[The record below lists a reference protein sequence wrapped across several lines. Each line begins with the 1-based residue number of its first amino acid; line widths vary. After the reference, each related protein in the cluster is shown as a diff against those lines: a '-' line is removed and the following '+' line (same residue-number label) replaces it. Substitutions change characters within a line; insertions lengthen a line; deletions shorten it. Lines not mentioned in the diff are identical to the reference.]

1 MKYTWISALAMMLA
15 VPTVGFSQTDSSR
28 LQKSGVPVAGDT
40 LTIHYN
46 PAGGPLAGK
55 EHIRGMVYT
64 FNNYKWGLDDVNLQ
78 WHNGTYDAKY
88 LVPAN
93 CALIAFKFYVEQDG
107 QIAAYDNNSD
117 YGFVETTVNKQGMA
131 LPGGALAWGLF
142 RKPSFGHAPQG
153 YFEKF
158 NISDEALEMWIRKE
172 MKNYPQYMP
181 HYFGD
186 YLAMLKMSLSEE
198 EYHEKVERNLV
209 RLAGIP
215 DITEANYYQIY
226 STYQFE
232 LKDTHKGDSV
242 KAVLLARYPHG
253 HLARMQAFQAAYNS
267 GQDDAKLGKMEKFLQ
282 DFPVADMR
290 KDSGAD
296 QQFTYYSIYR
306 ELAVGYVATGQID
319 KLIALLPQMDF
330 ASLVEIYRWNVE
342 RHFMTSSMP
351 LDSVYPLGKAII
363 TEAIAKVHDGS
374 YNENLR
380 FTPAQAD
387 EFATSQLDKKLAVH
401 ARILDKMGRYA
412 EALPYLRMISPEF
425 IYTNAKLNDAH
436 IDILEHT
443 GNAAQAAAV
452 LETGVRNNAATPGMI
467 EKLKK
472 EYVAKNGKEDGFDA
486 YMEGLKPAADVE
498 KFRAEIKAS
507 LINAKYTPFKLKDLN
522 GKTVSSASEFKDKIV
537 VLDFWATWCTP
548 CKSAFPGMQMVV
560 DKYAKDNKVAF
571 YFIATQAANKDYK
584 EEIKSYISKSG
595 YRFNVLLD
603 EITAKGAQDQVF
615 RSMAPVFKSSGIPR
629 KVVLKNGVI
638 RWTSEGY
645 GGSASK
651 LVDELSYVI
660 DLLKNEN

>member
-15 VPTVGFSQTDSSR
+15 VPSMGFGQTDSSR
-28 LQKSGVPVAGDT
+28 LQRSGVPVAGDT

-55 EHIRGMVYT
+55 DHIRGMVYT
-64 FNNYKWGLDDVNLQ
+64 FSNYRWGLDDVNLQ
-78 WHNGTYDAKY
+78 LHNGVYDAKY
-88 LVPAN
+88 YVPEN
-93 CALIAFKFYVEQDG
+93 CAFIAFKFYVEQDG
-107 QIAAYDNNSD
+107 QIAAYDNNND
-117 YGFVETTVNKQGMA
+117 NGFVETTVNKQGMA

-153 YFEKF
+153 YFDKF

-172 MKNYPQYMP
+172 MKIYGQYMP
-181 HYFGD
+181 RYSGD
-186 YLAMLKMSLSEE
+186 YLAMLKISLGD
-198 EYHEKVERNLV
+198 EYNEKVERNLV
-209 RLAGIP
+209 RLAGLP

-226 STYQFE
+226 NTYQFE

-242 KAVLLARYPHG
+242 KALILSKYPHG
-253 HLARMQAFQAAYNS
+253 HLARHLAYTAAYTS
-267 GQDDAKLGKMEKFLQ
+267 EQSDAKLGRMEKFLQ
-282 DFPVADMR
+282 DFPVAEMR
-290 KDSGAD
+290 RDSGAD
-296 QQFTYYSIYR
+296 QQYMYYSIYR
-306 ELAVGYVATGQID
+306 ELAVGYVATAQFD

-330 ASLVEIYRWNVE
+330 ATLAEIYRWNVE
-342 RHFMTSSMP
+342 RHFMTNSMP

-380 FTPAQAD
+380 FTPQQAD
-387 EFATSQLDKKLAVH
+387 EFAGSQLDKKLAVH
-401 ARILDKMGRYA
+401 ARMLAKMGKYA
-412 EALPYLRMISPEF
+412 EALTYVKMISPAF

-443 GNAAQAAAV
+443 GNGAQAGAV
-452 LETGVRNNAATPGMI
+452 LEMGIRNNAATPAMI

-472 EYVAKNGKEDGFDA
+472 EYVARNGKADGFDA
-486 YMEGLKPAADVE
+486 YMESLKPAADVE
-498 KFRAEIKAS
+498 KFRNQVKAG
-507 LINAKYTPFKLKDLN
+507 LINAQYTPFKLKDLN
-522 GKTVSSASEFKDKIV
+522 GKTVSSDTDFKDKIV
-537 VLDFWATWCTP
+537 VIDFWATWCTP
-548 CKSAFPGMQMVV
+548 CKSAFPGMQMAV

-571 YFIATQAANKDYK
+571 YFIATQAASKNYK
-584 EEIKSYISKSG
+584 EEIRSYISKSG
-595 YRFNVLLD
+595 FRFNVLLD
-603 EITAKGAQDQVF
+603 EITEKGAQNEVF
-615 RSMAPVFKSSGIPR
+615 SSMAPVFKSSGIPR

-645 GGSASK
+645 GGSPSK

>member
-15 VPTVGFSQTDSSR
+15 VPGVGFSQTDSSR

-64 FNNYKWGLDDVNLQ
+64 YRNYRWGLDDVNLQ
-78 WHNGTYDAKY
+78 LHNGTYDAKY
-88 LVPAN
+88 LVPEN
-93 CALIAFKFYVEQDG
+93 CAFVAFKFYVEQDG

-117 YGFVETTVNKQGMA
+117 YGFAETTINKQGVA

-181 HYFGD
+181 RYFGD
-186 YLAMLKMSLSEE
+186 YLAMLKMSLGD
-198 EYHEKVERNLV
+198 EYNEKVERNLV
-209 RLAGIP
+209 RLAGLP
-215 DITEANYYQIY
+215 DIDESNYYQIF

-242 KAVLLARYPHG
+242 KAVLLAKYPHG
-253 HLARMQAFQAAYNS
+253 RQARHQAYTAAYNS
-267 GQDDAKLGKMEKFLQ
+267 EQNDAKLGKMEKFLQ
-282 DFPVADMR
+282 DFPVAEMR
-290 KDSGAD
+290 KDSGAE
-296 QQFTYYSIYR
+296 QQYMYYGIYR
-306 ELAVGYVATGQID
+306 ELAVGYVATGQSD

-342 RHFMTSSMP
+342 RHFMTNSMP
-351 LDSVYPLGKAII
+351 LDSIYPLGNAMMKELIS
-363 TEAIAKVHDGS
+363 KVHDGS

-380 FTPAQAD
+380 FTPNQAD
-387 EFATSQLDKKLAVH
+387 EFAMSQLDKKLAVQV
-401 ARILDKMGRYA
+401 RMLDKMGRYA
-412 EALPYLRMISPEF
+412 EAMPYLRMISPAF

-452 LETGVRNNAATPGMI
+452 LETGVSNNAATPGMI

-486 YMEGLKPAADVE
+486 YMESLKPAADVE
-498 KFRAEIKAS
+498 KFRAEIKS
-507 LINAKYTPFKLKDLN
+507 HLISEKYTPFKLKDLN
-522 GKTVSSASEFKDKIV
+522 GRTVSSATDFKDKIV
-537 VLDFWATWCTP
+537 VIDFWAMWCTP

-560 DKYAKDNKVAF
+560 DKYAKDKHVAL
-571 YFIATQAANKDYK
+571 YFIATQAANKNYK

-603 EITAKGAQDQVF
+603 EITSKGAQDQVF
-615 RSMAPVFKSSGIPR
+615 RSMVSVFRSSGIPR

-660 DLLKNEN
+660 ELLKNEN